1 MNDASLLAI
10 TPLGF
15 PWDTID
21 PFLFCVHHADAYPKG
36 NAEMGPDASL
46 AGRNIGQDFAV
57 KDGWRMYHGER
68 VPGFPAHPHR
78 GFETVTVVLKGFVDH
93 SDSFGAGGRYGEG
106 DVQWMTAGRG
116 LQHAEMFPLLKQ
128 DEENP
133 AELFQIWL
141 NLPKR
146 SKFVEPHYR
155 MLWSENIPVVH
166 EADAS
171 GKMTHV
177 RLVAGRY
184 GDAQAPAPA
193 PDSWAADE
201 ANDVAIWIISMDAA
215 AKWTL
220 PAAPAGVRR
229 KLYFFEGDTM
239 QVAGE
244 EIPAYH
250 AAELQS
256 DQAVELFNGRAAA
269 RILLLQGRPIA
280 EPVVQYG
287 PFVMNTQGEIRE
299 AFLDYQ
305 ENQFGGWPWDRS
317 DPVYLRER
325 GRFARY
331 ADGTEE
337 DRDKP

>member
-1 MNDASLLAI
+1 MDETSVIAI

-36 NAEMGPDASL
+36 NAEMGPAASL

-68 VPGFPAHPHR
+68 IPGFPAHPHR

-116 LQHAEMFPLLKQ
+116 LQHAEMFPLLKEDQ
-128 DEENP
+128 ENP

-141 NLPKR
+141 NLPR
-146 SKFVEPHYR
+146 SNKFVEPHYR
-155 MLWSENIPVVH
+155 MLWSENIPTSQ
-166 EADAS
+166 EADEA
-171 GKMTHV
+171 GKIV
-177 RLVAGRY
+177 RVRIIAGRL
-184 GDAQAPAPA
+184 GDVQAPAPA

-201 ANDVAIWIISMDAA
+201 NNNVAIWIISMDTGAR
-215 AKWTL
+215 WTL
-220 PAAPAGVRR
+220 PAVPTDVRR
-229 KLYFFEGDTM
+229 KLYFFEGDTL
-239 QVAGE
+239 
-244 EIPAYH
+244 EIGGQDIPGYH
-250 AAELQS
+250 AAEVQS
-256 DQAVELFNGRAAA
+256 DHAVEIHNGRASA

-287 PFVMNTQGEIRE
+287 PFVMNTQGEIKE
-299 AFLDYQ
+299 AFLDFQ
-305 ENQFGGWPWDRS
+305 NTQFGGWPWDRS
-317 DPVYLRER
+317 DPVYPRGR

-331 ADGTEE
+331 ADGSEE
-337 DRDKP
+337 ER